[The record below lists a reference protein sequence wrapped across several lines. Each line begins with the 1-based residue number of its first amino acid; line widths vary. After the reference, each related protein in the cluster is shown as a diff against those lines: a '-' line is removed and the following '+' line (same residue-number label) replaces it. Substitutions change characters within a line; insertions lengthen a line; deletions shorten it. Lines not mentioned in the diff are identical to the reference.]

1 MLSICYAVVN
11 MYTLI
16 KSGVWQYPTSIKG
29 ALFSFRIPNQEA
41 KGSLCKKD
49 SYVTTR
55 TLIPKHAKID
65 ETLGITLPRAKP
77 FSVTPSSS
85 NAPAVC

>member
-1 MLSICYAVVN
+1 

-41 KGSLCKKD
+41 KWSVFKMD

-65 ETLGITLPRAKP
+65 ENIGITLPRAKP